1 MTSGDPPHQPA
12 RHVRYHQAD
21 KGDRTDNRGRAA
33 AQYGN
38 NQQANKL
45 CASDF
50 TTKRGS
56 CVAPEAQA
64 IQGTTEEQC
73 DSRGNQYWYQ
83 YNLQRLQAAD
93 IQ

>member
-1 MTSGDPPHQPA
+1 M
-12 RHVRYHQAD
+12 RHHQAD
-21 KGDRTDNRGRAA
+21 KGDRANNRGRTA

-38 NQQANKL
+38 HQQANKL
-45 CASDF
+45 RASDF
-50 TTKRGS
+50 AAKRGGG
-56 CVAPEAQA
+56 VAPEAQA
-64 IQGTTEEQC
+64 IQGATEEQC